1 MSVSRARL
9 QRLVD
14 QGDPRAVRLQSLLAH
29 PQNLYATLLVGRTLC
44 YVGVVSLTVTRFNWP
59 WNVAA
64 TVVLALVLF
73 AFGEALPKAWASH
86 HLEQAALRLAGVM
99 ALFRLVLS
107 PLLPMMMVL
116 SAPAMRLWGGKLS
129 PLGPRFTEDEIRS
142 MVDLGEETGM
152 LGEGETRLL
161 QQALA
166 FDDTPVSRV
175 LTPRVDMVCASVD
188 ATLEEALAQMIEE
201 GYSRMPVYED
211 SLDHVVGIVTLK
223 DLLLA
228 KKAKPDGNSPIGY
241 YMRPA
246 YHVPETK
253 PIDEL
258 LKEMQQKR
266 IQMAIVSD
274 EYGGTVGLVSLEDL
288 MEEIVGEIRDEHD
301 YDEQP
306 MLIQLDENSLLAD
319 GRLGVDAVNQALKI
333 SLPNNQTIGGLVFNT
348 LGHVPTVGDRVQLAN
363 VHLTVEVVQGIRI
376 QKVRVDKVTSPTA
389 EAATLEEAPN
399 T

>member
-1 MSVSRARL
+1 M
-9 QRLVD
+9 QKLVD
-14 QGDPRAVRLQSLLAH
+14 QGDLRAASLQALLSR

-44 YVGVVSLTVTRFNWP
+44 YVSVVALTVTRFDWP
-59 WNVAA
+59 WNAVA

-86 HLEQAALRLAGVM
+86 HLEQAALRLTGFM
-99 ALFRLVLS
+99 AVFRVILA
-107 PLLPMMMVL
+107 PLLPLMMVL
-116 SAPAMRLWGGKLS
+116 TAPAMRVWGGKFG

-175 LTPRVDMVCASVD
+175 LTPRVDMTCASVD
-188 ATLEEALAQMIEE
+188 ATLEEALANMIEE
-201 GYSRMPVYED
+201 GYSRLPVYED

-246 YHVPETK
+246 YHVPENK

-274 EYGGTVGLVSLEDL
+274 EYGGTVGLVTLEDL

-306 MLIQLDENSLLAD
+306 MLIQVGDNSLMVD
-319 GRLGVDAVNQALKI
+319 GRLGVDAVNHALKVT
-333 SLPNNQTIGGLVFNT
+333 LPNNQTVGGLVFNT
-348 LGHVPTVGDRVQLAN
+348 LGHVPTVGDQVQLGN
-363 VHLTVEVVQGIRI
+363 ISLTVEVVLGIRI
-376 QKVRVDKVTSPTA
+376 QKVRVDKLLSPVA
-389 EAATLEEAPN
+389 ESPSLEEAPN
-399 T
+399 P